1 MNTFTENNSTY
12 IGTLIDDDDTE
23 YKDITNE
30 LEQGWEV
37 GKDEF
42 IKTYLKVNPD
52 LEYMT
57 RVNGNMITN
66 NSNQPV
72 DLTKLSKMKLLE
84 KCEELGFAKCKSK
97 NKGELIDLINIKIHH
112 NTKVDDDDKTLVG
125 NVDTTNTT
133 IFKPILKWVGG
144 KTQIL
149 DKLMVE
155 FPSEI
160 NNYHE
165 IFLGGGSVL
174 FALLSYIKNGSIK
187 VNGNIYA
194 YDINEPLI
202 YMYKNIQTHHTD
214 LYYET
219 QKIITIYNSCTATI
233 EHLNRTAET
242 IEEATKSKENYY
254 YWIRSKYNKLSSGD
268 KKTTVGSA
276 MFIFLNKTCFRG
288 VFRVGPHGFN
298 VPYGNNLNP
307 EIINKEHL
315 DNIHRLIQNVIFK
328 CDDFNV
334 SLNNIAFNDYV
345 YIDPPYAKENATSF
359 VGYTENGFNLENHH
373 KLFKLIHKLTDSNK
387 KVMLS
392 NADVS
397 LVRDSF
403 TNLKYNIHPILCKR
417 TIHSKNPEVKAK
429 EVIIKNY

>member
-1 MNTFTENNSTY
+1 MG
-12 IGTLIDDDDTE
+12 IGL
-23 YKDITNE
+23 K
-30 LEQGWEV
+30 V
-37 GKDEF
+37 GKHAF
-42 IKTYLKVNPD
+42 IKTYLK
-52 LEYMT
+52 
-57 RVNGNMITN
+57 
-66 NSNQPV
+66 
-72 DLTKLSKMKLLE
+72 LTSEINDMCDEASTTPISPKLSKSELTQK
-84 KCEELGFAKCKSK
+84 EET
-97 NKGELIDLINIKIHH
+97 LI
-112 NTKVDDDDKTLVG
+112 VG
-125 NVDTTNTT
+125 NVHTPNTT

-155 FPSEI
+155 FPTEI

-174 FALLSYIKNGSIK
+174 FALLSYIQNGIIK

-202 YMYKNIQTHHTD
+202 YMYKNIQTHHNE

-219 QKIITIYNSCTATI
+219 QKIITIFNSCKTTS
-233 EHLNRTAET
+233 EDLNRNATT
-242 IEEATKSKENYY
+242 IEEAKKSKENYY
-254 YWIRSKYNKLSSGD
+254 YWIRREYNKLSNDD

-288 VFRVGPHGFN
+288 VFRVGPNGFN

-315 DNIHRLIQNVIFK
+315 ENIHRLIQNVIFK

-334 SLNNIAFNDYV
+334 SLNNIELNDYV

-359 VGYTENGFNLENHH
+359 VGYTENGFNLENHD

-397 LVRDSF
+397 LVRNSF
-403 TNLKYNIHPILCKR
+403 TNTKYNIQPILCKR
-417 TIHSKNPEVKAK
+417 TINSKNPEVKAK